1 MAGKSKSKRK
11 DTKGKKSSKSRR
23 PQKGIA
29 KWWRETVGELRKVT
43 WPTPQDAWQLT
54 KVVLLVLL
62 AMSIFLGAFDFL
74 FSNLMR
80 LILS

>member
-1 MAGKSKSKRK
+1 MAGKSTSNKK
-11 DTKGKKSSKSRR
+11 DVKVNKTAKSRHS
-23 PQKGIA
+23 QKGIA
-29 KWWRETVGELRKVT
+29 KWWRETMGELRKVS

-54 KVVLLVLL
+54 KVVILVLI

-74 FSNLMR
+74 FSNLMA